1 VTKPTDQGTGP
12 VTNACRAQTPFRFA
26 YISCRAQ
33 KPSSVRLGRLRWQSF
48 GHVFCQRKSK
58 GVEGVLSYLE
68 SRHTKLYSKQ
78 RAFAPIWHRSKLEG
92 NTDLGSRVHALG
104 LSDRP
109 LYYCCQ
115 LCPRHAPIKVV
126 IIGKRPRLLKHP
138 TRAGDP
144 AWRIWRNTWRVSSVR
159 QAKMRPWI
167 SPQALCH
174 DWPECPSGRDK
185 LRRTWGCLLA
195 VN

>member
-1 VTKPTDQGTGP
+1 MHAEHKRLFASSTLVAAPKNLLLRGLEGCAGSRLVMCLVKAHRKMLKVSSRFWCLTA
-12 VTNACRAQTPFRFA
+12 VYFRTL
-26 YISCRAQ
+26 
-33 KPSSVRLGRLRWQSF
+33 K
-48 GHVFCQRKSK
+48 
-58 GVEGVLSYLE
+58 

-78 RAFAPIWHRSKLEG
+78 RAFAPIWHWSTLEG
-92 NTDLGSRVHALG
+92 NTDLGSRCHVLSLLEIR

-115 LCPRHAPIKVV
+115 LCQRHAPIKVV
-126 IIGKRPRLLKHP
+126 IVGKRPRLLKHP
-138 TRAGDP
+138 PRAGDP
-144 AWRIWRNTWRVSSVR
+144 ACRIWRSTWRVS
-159 QAKMRPWI
+159 QAKMRLWI

-185 LRRTWGCLLA
+185 LQRTWVCLLA